1 MPPRQR
7 IWKVKL
13 AKSRAAGGP
22 PEQAGLLLRTLTLK
36 GGGAGPRIYRDK
48 EVWSNAARHV
58 VGMEEQLCRTMDT
71 TVRIIVSAS
80 TTVVRRIRAGNEAR
94 VALPRSRRNG
104 SRGETGRQR
113 AGAGRL

>member
-58 VGMEEQLCRTMDT
+58 VGMEEQLCRNDGYHSKNYCFC
-71 TVRIIVSAS
+71 VDHSS
-80 TTVVRRIRAGNEAR
+80 
-94 VALPRSRRNG
+94 
-104 SRGETGRQR
+104 
-113 AGAGRL
+113 